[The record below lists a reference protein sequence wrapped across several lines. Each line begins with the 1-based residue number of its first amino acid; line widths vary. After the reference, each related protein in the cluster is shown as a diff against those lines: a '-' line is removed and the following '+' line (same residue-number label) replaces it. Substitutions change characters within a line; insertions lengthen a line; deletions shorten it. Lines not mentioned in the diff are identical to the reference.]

1 MKRRKMKLTRTMADV
16 GSSYEFEAHG
26 NHKLITLNN
35 MLIDVLGNV
44 HTVAHSGTI
53 SVRSTTGDVTDKV
66 KLICGMFDDVHVY
79 KVTQLSKE
87 QRENGISIT
96 AVMFHSAM
104 GL

>member
-26 NHKLITLNN
+26 NHKLVTLNN
-35 MLIDVLGNV
+35 MLIDVLNLD
-44 HTVAHSGTI
+44 TVAHSGTI
-53 SVRSTTGDVTDKV
+53 SVHSTNGDVTDKV
-66 KLICGMFDDVHVY
+66 KLICGMFGDVHVY

-87 QRENGISIT
+87 ERENGISIT
-96 AVMFHSAM
+96 VVMFHSAM